1 MTFTEN
7 AGSLLLNKVLR
18 ESLSLHSPSNS
29 RVPPP
34 GCISNAIG
42 SYNVK
47 KRPFYCAA
55 AITDCNPYLSNGVDD
70 ECVTCRLQDVHL
82 PSFGWYEM

>member
-1 MTFTEN
+1 MTFTKN

-29 RVPPP
+29 R
-34 GCISNAIG
+34 ISNAIG

-47 KRPFYCAA
+47 KRPCYCAA

-82 PSFGWYEM
+82 PSFGWYAM